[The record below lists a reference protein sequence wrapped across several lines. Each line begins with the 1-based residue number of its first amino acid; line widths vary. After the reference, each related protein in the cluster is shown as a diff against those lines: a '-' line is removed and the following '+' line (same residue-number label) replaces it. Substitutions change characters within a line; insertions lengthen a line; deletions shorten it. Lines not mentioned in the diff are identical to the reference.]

1 MSTDPKLI
9 AQHIEQWRK
18 DNQIETTLAG
28 QHLRFAT
35 TWGLFS
41 PREIDSGTWLLLKQ
55 VEDGQI
61 ELNPTDDCLDLGC
74 GYGPIGLTLARLAPQ
89 GNTLLVD
96 KDFVAVDYTRRN
108 IELNR
113 IANAETML
121 SNGLANIPKDRKFDV
136 ICSNV
141 PAKVG
146 KEMLYIMLDDAR
158 AHLKPG
164 GRIVLVTISGLRE
177 FFKRTLVEMFGNYE
191 KVKQGKDYTVAMAI
205 KEK

>member
-55 VEDGQI
+55 IEDGHI
-61 ELNPTDDCLDLGC
+61 ELNPTDDILDLGC

-89 GNTLLVD
+89 GKTLLVD
-96 KDFVAVDYTRRN
+96 KDFVAVDYTRKN

-113 IANAETML
+113 IANAEVML
-121 SNGLANIPKDRKFDV
+121 SNGLANIPRDRKFDV
-136 ICSNV
+136 IVSNV

-191 KVKQGKDYTVAMAI
+191 KVKQGKDYTVSLAI
-205 KEK
+205 KQK

>member
-1 MSTDPKLI
+1 MSIDPQRI
-9 AQHIEQWRK
+9 AQWRH
-18 DNQIETTLAG
+18 DNQIEATLGG
-28 QHLRFAT
+28 QHLRFVT

-55 VEDGQI
+55 IEDGHI

-89 GNTLLVD
+89 GQTLLVD
-96 KDFVAVDYTRRN
+96 KDFVAVDYTRKN

-113 IANAETML
+113 IPNAEAML

-136 ICSNV
+136 IVSNV

-164 GRIVLVTISGLRE
+164 GRIVLVAISGLRE
-177 FFKRTLVEMFGNYE
+177 FFKRTLVEMFDNYE
-191 KVKQGKDYTVAMAI
+191 KVKQGRDYTVALAI
-205 KEK
+205 KNK

>member
-1 MSTDPKLI
+1 MSIDPQLI
-9 AQHIEQWRK
+9 AQWRQ
-18 DNQIETTLAG
+18 DNPIETTLAG
-28 QHLRFAT
+28 QKMRFCT

-55 VEDGQI
+55 FEDGEI
-61 ELNPTDDCLDLGC
+61 DIKPTDDCLDLGC

-89 GNTLLVD
+89 GQTLLVD
-96 KDFVAVDYTRRN
+96 KDFVAIDYTRKN

-113 IANAETML
+113 IANAEAML
-121 SNGLANIPKDRKFDV
+121 SNGLAQIDRKRKFDIIV
-136 ICSNV
+136 SNV

-177 FFKRTLVEMFGNYE
+177 FFKRTLVEMFGNYD
-191 KVKQGKDYTVAMAI
+191 KVKQGKDYTVALAI
-205 KEK
+205 KQSNKHT

>member
-1 MSTDPKLI
+1 MSIDPKLI
-9 AQHIEQWRK
+9 AQWRE
-18 DNQIETTLAG
+18 DNAFDTTLAG
-28 QHLRFAT
+28 QSLRLVT

-55 VEDGQI
+55 IEDGEI
-61 ELNPTDDCLDLGC
+61 ELKPNDDCLDLGC

-89 GNTLLVD
+89 GKTLLVD
-96 KDFVAVDYTRRN
+96 KDFVAVDYTRKN
-108 IELNR
+108 IERNR
-113 IANAETML
+113 IPNAEAML
-121 SNGLANIPKDRKFDV
+121 SNGLAQIDPARKFDV

-177 FFKRTLVEMFGNYE
+177 FFKRTLVEMFGNYD
-191 KVKQGKDYTVAMAI
+191 KVKQGKDYTVALAI
-205 KEK
+205 KDPSPTP

>member
-1 MSTDPKLI
+1 MSIDPQLI
-9 AQHIEQWRK
+9 ASWRQ
-18 DNQIETTLAG
+18 DNQIEATLAG
-28 QHLRFAT
+28 QNLRFAT

-55 VEDGQI
+55 FEDGHI
-61 ELNPTDDCLDLGC
+61 DIKPTDNVLDLGC
-74 GYGPIGLTLARLAPQ
+74 GYGPIGTTLARLAPQ
-89 GNTLLVD
+89 GKTLLVD
-96 KDFVAVDYTRRN
+96 KDFVAVDYTRKN

-113 IANAETML
+113 IPNAEAML
-121 SNGLANIPKDRKFDV
+121 SNGLAQIDKGRKFDIIV
-136 ICSNV
+136 SNV

-158 AHLKPG
+158 ARLNPG

-205 KEK
+205 KQK

>member
-28 QHLRFAT
+28 QHLRFTT

-55 VEDGQI
+55 FEDGHI
-61 ELNPTDDCLDLGC
+61 ELNPTDDILDLGC
-74 GYGPIGLTLARLAPQ
+74 GYGPLGLTLARLAPQ
-89 GNTLLVD
+89 GKTLLLD
-96 KDFVAVDYTRRN
+96 KDFVAVDYTRKN

-113 IANAETML
+113 IANAEVML
-121 SNGLANIPKDRKFDV
+121 SNGLAQIPKDRRFDV
-136 ICSNV
+136 IVSNV

-191 KVKQGKDYTVAMAI
+191 KVKQGKDYTVSLAI
-205 KEK
+205 KQK

>member
-1 MSTDPKLI
+1 MSIDPQLI
-9 AQHIEQWRK
+9 AQWRQ

-55 VEDGQI
+55 IEDGHI

-89 GNTLLVD
+89 GRTLLVD
-96 KDFVAVDYTRRN
+96 KDFVAVDYTRKN

-113 IANAETML
+113 IPNAETML
-121 SNGLANIPKDRKFDV
+121 SNGLAQIPKDRKFDIIV
-136 ICSNV
+136 SNV

-158 AHLKPG
+158 ARMKPG

-191 KVKQGKDYTVAMAI
+191 KVKQGKDYTVSLAI
-205 KEK
+205 KGK

>member
-1 MSTDPKLI
+1 MSIDPQLI
-9 AQHIEQWRK
+9 AQWRQ

-55 VEDGQI
+55 IEDGHI
-61 ELNPTDDCLDLGC
+61 ELNPTDDILDLGC

-89 GNTLLVD
+89 GKTLLVD
-96 KDFVAVDYTRRN
+96 KDFVAVDYTRKN

-113 IANAETML
+113 VTNAEAML
-121 SNGLANIPKDRKFDV
+121 SNGLANIPADRKFDV
-136 ICSNV
+136 IVSNV

-158 AHLKPG
+158 ARMKPG

-191 KVKQGKDYTVAMAI
+191 KVKQGKDYTVSLAI
-205 KEK
+205 KGK